1 MRLVLKLVLPGL
13 SNAEVC
19 GGEVIGDDG
28 KASILAPGAGRR
40 RRGRFFTEC
49 ISSHGACSVFACEWP
64 PSDLARLSWQGL
76 VGKSFTPIY
85 GIAKESQRR
94 HLRSMCNEIPSKYA
108 PPFLPCPNN
117 GFDITFLTNSVSSKA
132 PCRLAA

>member
-40 RRGRFFTEC
+40 RRGRFFAESIGSLVQSLLVNGLLPT
-49 ISSHGACSVFACEWP
+49 
-64 PSDLARLSWQGL
+64 WQGFTDL
-76 VGKSFTPIY
+76 QGKASSALRIY
-85 GIAKESQRR
+85 
-94 HLRSMCNEIPSKYA
+94 L
-108 PPFLPCPNN
+108 
-117 GFDITFLTNSVSSKA
+117 
-132 PCRLAA
+132 

>member
-40 RRGRFFTEC
+40 RRVD
-49 ISSHGACSVFACEWP
+49 SHTGLVQSLLVNGP
-64 PSDLARLSWQGL
+64 HPTWQGFP
-76 VGKSFTPIY
+76 GKASSAKASHLFMALPRNPKE
-85 GIAKESQRR
+85 GI
-94 HLRSMCNEIPSKYA
+94 
-108 PPFLPCPNN
+108 
-117 GFDITFLTNSVSSKA
+117 
-132 PCRLAA
+132 